1 MHSWG
6 LGGHLVCGY
15 RGIWIDMVL
24 WWDLSWEYNGIQR
37 DVTNNIQYD
46 IGVCLNMEEWW
57 KMRPNCNLK
66 VGKMD
71 EHQGEPWYFG
81 STPFW
86 DKPRKLHEIGGIFLG
101 EWWYEWKISM
111 AFFMG
116 DGCAWSLGDT
126 EWVMQ
131 FTTDGWLMIA
141 ELLYLFPNHEWWT
154 YFPLKHDWVCLPLAM
169 TLAWA
174 SQWEWNVSSQ
184 NFANDK

>member
-15 RGIWIDMVL
+15 HGIWIDMVL

-111 AFFMG
+111 AFFHGGWMCLIPRG
-116 DGCAWSLGDT
+116 HRVGHAIHNWWLVDDCWIIISLSQS
-126 EWVMQ
+126 WM
-131 FTTDGWLMIA
+131 MN
-141 ELLYLFPNHEWWT
+141 LFPPETWLGL
-154 YFPLKHDWVCLPLAM
+154 F
-169 TLAWA
+169 A
-174 SQWEWNVSSQ
+174 SC
-184 NFANDK
+184 NDAGVGKPMGMKCVIPKLCKW